1 MLRTK
6 TILHRLHYHNYSLLL
21 QNIVVYYQKIIFYH
35 NASNST
41 TECSN
46 SMDYT
51 PTNDSILLQN
61 MVVYYEKIIFTTTCD
76 ILQQCVIFTTERG
89 NSH

>member
-1 MLRTK
+1 M
-6 TILHRLHYHNYSLLL
+6 
-21 QNIVVYYQKIIFYH
+21 IFYH
-35 NASNST
+35 NASNFT

-51 PTNDSILLQN
+51 TTSYSILLQN
-61 MVVYYEKIIFTTTCD
+61 IVVYHEKIIYTTKCD

>member
-1 MLRTK
+1 MK
-6 TILHRLHYHNYSLLL
+6 NSILL
-21 QNIVVYYQKIIFYH
+21 QNVIFYH
-35 NASNST
+35 NASNFT

-46 SMDYT
+46 SIDYT
-51 PTNDSILLQN
+51 TTNYSILLQN
-61 MVVYYEKIIFTTTCD
+61 MVVYHEKIIYTTKCD

>member
-1 MLRTK
+1 MYYFTTK
-6 TILHRLHYHNYSLLL
+6 YNISL
-21 QNIVVYYQKIIFYH
+21 QTIVVYHEKNIILPQNVIFYH
-35 NASNST
+35 NASNFT

-51 PTNDSILLQN
+51 TTNYSILLQN
-61 MVVYYEKIIFTTTCD
+61 IVVYPEKILFTTKCD

-89 NSH
+89 NSP

>member
-1 MLRTK
+1 MVYT
-6 TILHRLHYHNYSLLL
+6 TTNYSILL
-21 QNIVVYYQKIIFYH
+21 QNIVVYHEKNIILPQNVIFHH
-35 NASNST
+35 NASNFT

-51 PTNDSILLQN
+51 TTNYSILLQN
-61 MVVYYEKIIFTTTCD
+61 IVVYNEEIIFTTKCD
-76 ILQQCVIFTTERG
+76 ILQQYDIFTTKRG